1 MGVNMKTIFRQNQLY
16 TFLLYCNDV
25 ELSKEVLDCG
35 AGGNCPPLAI
45 FAEHG
50 YKTLGI
56 DIDDKQIELAKKFE
70 IANRLDLCITKGNMK
85 ELPFKDSSISFIYSY
100 NSIFHMSKKEISEV
114 IREIR
119 RVLPL
124 GGLTFINFASTHDQ
138 RSTVGK
144 KVGEG
149 EYLQI
154 ERGEEVLH
162 SFFDDN
168 EAEKYFEGFNILYK
182 ENRVREGR
190 TQNGGKVRLGFI
202 DYILEK
208 I

>member
-1 MGVNMKTIFRQNQLY
+1 MKTIFRQNQLY
-16 TFLLYCNDV
+16 TFLLYCNDI
-25 ELSKEVLDCG
+25 EINKEVLDCG

-50 YKTLGI
+50 YKTHGI
-56 DIDDKQIELAKKFE
+56 EIDDKQLELAKKFE
-70 IANRLDLCITKGNMK
+70 TVNGLDLGIIKGDMK
-85 ELPFKDSSISFIYSY
+85 KLPYEDNSISFIYSY
-100 NSIFHMSKKEISEV
+100 NSIFHMTKNEISEAISEV
-114 IREIR
+114 R

-124 GGLTFINFASTHDQ
+124 GGLTFINFASVHDQ

-149 EYLQI
+149 EFLQI
-154 ERGEEVLH
+154 ERGEEILH
-162 SFFDDN
+162 SYFSDN
-168 EAEKYFEGFNILYK
+168 EAEEYFQGFDILYK

-190 TQNGGKVRLGFI
+190 TQNGGKIRLGFI

-208 I
+208 K

>member
-1 MGVNMKTIFRQNQLY
+1 MKTVFRQNQLY
-16 TFLLYCNDV
+16 TFLLYCNDI
-25 ELSKEVLDCG
+25 EIKKEVLDCG

-50 YKTLGI
+50 YKTHGI
-56 DIDDKQIELAKKFE
+56 DIDDKQIELAKEFAVTKG
-70 IANRLDLCITKGNMK
+70 LDLGITKGDMK
-85 ELPFKDSSISFIYSY
+85 ALPYEDNSISFIYSY
-100 NSIFHMSKKEISEV
+100 NSIFHMSKKEILKA
-114 IREIR
+114 ITEIR
-119 RVLPL
+119 RVLPV
-124 GGLTFINFASTHDQ
+124 GGLTFINFASVHDQ
-138 RSTVGK
+138 RACVGK
-144 KVGEG
+144 YVSEG
-149 EYLQI
+149 EYLQM

-168 EAEKYFEGFNILYK
+168 EAEKYFQGFDILYK

-208 I
+208 K

>member
-1 MGVNMKTIFRQNQLY
+1 MKTIFRQNQLY

-25 ELSKEVLDCG
+25 ELCKEVLDCG

-45 FAEHG
+45 FAQHG
-50 YKTLGI
+50 YKTQGI
-56 DIDDKQIELAKKFE
+56 EIDDRQIQLARKFE
-70 IANRLDLCITKGNMK
+70 IENGLELNIAKGDMRK
-85 ELPFKDSSISFIYSY
+85 LPYEDNSISFIYSY
-100 NSIFHMSKKEISEV
+100 NSIFHMSKREISEA
-114 IREIR
+114 ISEIR

-124 GGLTFINFASTHDQ
+124 GGLTFINFASIHDQ
-138 RSTVGK
+138 RAKAGK
-144 KVGEG
+144 QVGEG

-154 ERGEEVLH
+154 ERGEEILH
-162 SFFDDN
+162 SYFQDN
-168 EAEKYFEGFNILYK
+168 EAEKFFDGFNILYK

-190 TQNGGKVRLGFI
+190 TQSGGTIRLGYL